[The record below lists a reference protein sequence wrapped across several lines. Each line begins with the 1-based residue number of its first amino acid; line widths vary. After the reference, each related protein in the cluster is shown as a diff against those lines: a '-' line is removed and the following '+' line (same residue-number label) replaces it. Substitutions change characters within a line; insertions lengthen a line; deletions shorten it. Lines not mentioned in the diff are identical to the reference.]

1 VVVLTTVPFWAAFLR
16 IPFSVIGPVIVV
28 ICAIGAYTVHS
39 SLFDVVMMLVF
50 GVMGYLF
57 KKLNYPLAPLVLA
70 LVLGDMAEASFRQS
84 MLLSQGSLSIFWS
97 NPLVGVI
104 TGLALLLLLWPLASA
119 FKGMLLRNNN
129 VQVGSS

>member
-1 VVVLTTVPFWAAFLR
+1 
-16 IPFSVIGPVIVV
+16 
-28 ICAIGAYTVHS
+28 
-39 SLFDVVMMLVF
+39 
-50 GVMGYLF
+50 
-57 KKLNYPLAPLVLA
+57 
-70 LVLGDMAEASFRQS
+70 

-104 TGLALLLLLWPLASA
+104 TGLALLLLLWPLVSA